1 MEEINRRL
9 NVVEELM
16 THSEVMVL
24 AAQYLRK
31 LPDLERFLGRI
42 KSTVQSS
49 ALVLLP
55 LIGSKILKQRVSS
68 CYALLTKCSYFSFF
82 THHS

>member
-1 MEEINRRL
+1 
-9 NVVEELM
+9 M

-68 CYALLTKCSYFSFF
+68 CYALLTKCSYFNLYQVRTIVDHQIRWSYRE
-82 THHS
+82 SA

>member
-16 THSEVMVL
+16 TRSEVMVL

-55 LIGSKILKQRVSS
+55 LIGGKILKQRVSF
-68 CYALLTKCSYFSFF
+68 C
-82 THHS
+82 